1 MLGLCGG
8 EGYGFTLAAAVQHVV
23 WRLQEGYVVFVDVRI
38 FSTQPRFNVFV
49 ASTTCKKKKC
59 FCLTRDGA
67 LWAIIS
73 YKSLNTSRKSTVKD
87 GFLFDFH
94 YLNSLPLERGPFPS
108 INNWHLITYLPHRC
122 RLWSGPCSF
131 ISTLLR
137 IDRRADRST
146 IKGIPP
152 GAVNTR
158 SPHTPRMW
166 SSAGLS
172 HSCCS
177 RPSTSCWTHP
187 VPPIWVKYSQRIT
200 NLLQWHHL
208 RGCDCRRAYWWWWW
222 WWGEGVHRKNL

>member
-1 MLGLCGG
+1 M
-8 EGYGFTLAAAVQHVV
+8 
-23 WRLQEGYVVFVDVRI
+23 
-38 FSTQPRFNVFV
+38 
-49 ASTTCKKKKC
+49 
-59 FCLTRDGA
+59 
-67 LWAIIS
+67 
-73 YKSLNTSRKSTVKD
+73 STVKD

-122 RLWSGPCSF
+122 RLWSEPCSF

-146 IKGIPP
+146 IKGIPR

-158 SPHTPRMW
+158 SPHTPTMW

-177 RPSTSCWTHP
+177 HPSTSCWTHP
-187 VPPIWVKYSQRIT
+187 APPIWVKYSQRIT

-208 RGCDCRRAYWWWWW
+208 RGCDCRRAYWWGW
-222 WWGEGVHRKNL
+222 WWGRGSTKRICKASCSDWTLQQKMISFIKLITVPCRCLSSAEQQTKADRM